1 MTAPRS
7 KLVRKTCLFTIY
19 QKSLPSTV
27 LNRIYVWMI
36 ICFPLNKNIKSIHLL
51 ILATVVCISTEY
63 EHIVQKTTSSLVLFL
78 YVISILSFCHFL
90 FSLKNS
96 SNNKKTTIHGKT

>member
-1 MTAPRS
+1 
-7 KLVRKTCLFTIY
+7 
-19 QKSLPSTV
+19 
-27 LNRIYVWMI
+27 MI

-63 EHIVQKTTSSLVLFL
+63 EHIVQKTTSWLVLFL